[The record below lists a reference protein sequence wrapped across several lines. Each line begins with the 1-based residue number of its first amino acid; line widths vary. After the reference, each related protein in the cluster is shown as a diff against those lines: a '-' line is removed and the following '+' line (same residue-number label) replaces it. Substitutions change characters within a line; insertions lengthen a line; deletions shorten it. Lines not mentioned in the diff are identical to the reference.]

1 MIARTTDKYIQGTPT
16 DYDKCSLAEIVTAAL
31 AAVGLTCRDKVIKV
45 FNQSLSLFV
54 LITQSQKVESDRI
67 TMARMLS

>member
-45 FNQSLSLFV
+45 FN
-54 LITQSQKVESDRI
+54 
-67 TMARMLS
+67 